1 MLGRKMLKIVS
12 SNIEQKWRVKK
23 SSNFNRKTKTPQNSY
38 SLAAVLQ
45 VLIIYKTF
53 VTASPS

>member
-1 MLGRKMLKIVS
+1 MLNIVS

-23 SSNFNRKTKTPQNSY
+23 SSNFNRKTKTPQNFY

-45 VLIIYKTF
+45 VVIIYKTF